1 MGTKTRTIANNL
13 TTGLGV
19 SNMILISSV
28 NSETDVAEID
38 FVLDNTTYDAL

>member
-19 SNMILISSV
+19 SNLTKNYHPS
-28 NSETDVAEID
+28 NDTDVA
-38 FVLDNTTYDAL
+38 AG